1 MKRLLFVMCVVAL
14 AGCFAG
20 GVMAASEPYVIGA
33 IFSTTGDNAP
43 LGVPERET
51 VEMLAKQLNAKGG
64 INGHKI
70 KVEFYDDGG
79 KPEQAVQACEKLRAN
94 KNVLAIIG
102 PTLSGPSLAIAEMC
116 QTAGIPLISCAA
128 SVKIVSPV
136 KSYVFKTAQSDTLAV
151 AKVLDMMKRKK
162 IKTVGFIHD
171 ANAFG
176 ASGRDQWKVLSPKAG
191 IKTVAMES
199 FATSDTDMTSQLTAI
214 RKADPDAIV
223 CWGTNPGPAIVAKNA
238 SRLGLK
244 QPIYMSHGI
253 ANQEFVNLAQRAA
266 EGVMFPAGKLIVAT
280 EIPKNDLQRRVLLA
294 YNSDFMKA
302 YKKPANTFGG
312 HAYDAFVLATRAIK
326 KVGPDRAKIRKA
338 IESTKAFTGIS
349 GVFNFSARD
358 HNGLTKQ
365 AFAPVVIRGGK
376 WRVAK

>member
-1 MKRLLFVMCVVAL
+1 MKRLLIVMCVAL
-14 AGCFAG
+14 AVGCIAG
-20 GVMAASEPYVIGA
+20 AAGAAPYVIGA

-51 VEMLAKQLNAKGG
+51 VEMLVKQLNAKGG
-64 INGHKI
+64 IKGRKV

-94 KNVLAIIG
+94 KDVLAIIG
-102 PTLSGPSLAIAEMC
+102 PTLSGPSLAISDIC
-116 QTAGIPLISCAA
+116 QKAGIPLVSCAA
-128 SVKIVSPV
+128 SIKIVSPV
-136 KSYVFKTAQSDTLAV
+136 KSYVFKTAQSDTHAV
-151 AKVLDMMKRKK
+151 SKVIDMMKRKK

-176 ASGRDQWKVLSPKAG
+176 ASGRDEWKALSPKSG
-191 IKTVAMES
+191 IKTVAVES
-199 FATSDTDMTSQLTAI
+199 FNTSDTDMTSQLTSI
-214 RKADPDAIV
+214 RKANPDAIV

-253 ANQEFVNLAQRAA
+253 ANQEFINLAQRAA
-266 EGVMFPAGKLIVAT
+266 EGILFPAGKLLVAN
-280 EIPKNDLQRRVLLA
+280 EIPKTDPQRNVLLA
-294 YNSDFMKA
+294 YSSGFTKA

-312 HAYDAFVLATRAIK
+312 HAYDAFMLVTRAIG
-326 KVGPDRAKIRKA
+326 KVGPDRAKIRKE
-338 IESTKAFTGIS
+338 IENTKAFVGVS

-365 AFAPVVIRGGK
+365 AFAPVVISGGK
-376 WRVAK
+376 WRIAK